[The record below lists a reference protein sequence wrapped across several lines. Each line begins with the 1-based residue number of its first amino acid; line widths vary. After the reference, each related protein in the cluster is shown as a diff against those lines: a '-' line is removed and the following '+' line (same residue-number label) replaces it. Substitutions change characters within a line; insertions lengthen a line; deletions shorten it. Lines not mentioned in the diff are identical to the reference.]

1 MRLIRATAAAAVV
14 LALGLAAGANAATGL
29 DLNKVI
35 LAPGQVGSAFQLLQR
50 TDEHGL
56 ETRTLDLCGITNY
69 PSESLRLTRMQVNY
83 GAIGNDLSLSNE
95 VVTYKAGGA
104 AQAMRE
110 LAEHAD
116 HCPKTPVAPGVQGLP
131 PLRFTVTRLVDIK
144 LLPGYVAV
152 RVRVTGTV
160 GGKHVDQTSYAVYQR
175 FGNVLSGVYSNGP
188 ATGDQQSFCLHAAE
202 QSAINLR
209 KIPSLSETGPTA

>member
-1 MRLIRATAAAAVV
+1 MRTVQAAALAAA
-14 LALGLAAGANAATGL
+14 LALALAAGAMAATPL

-35 LAPGQVGSAFQLLQR
+35 LEPGQVGSAFQLLQR

-56 ETRTLDLCGITNY
+56 KTRTLDLCGITNY

-104 AQAMRE
+104 AQAMSE
-110 LAEHAD
+110 LAQHAD
-116 HCPKTPVAPGVQGLP
+116 HCPKSPVAPGVQGLP
-131 PLRFTVTRLVDIK
+131 PLRFTVTRLADAK
-144 LLPGYVAV
+144 LLPGAVAV

-160 GGKHVDQTSYAVYQR
+160 SGKHVDQTSYAVYQR

-202 QSAINLR
+202 ESAINLR